1 MECDEKIG
9 ARIRQFMDDCN
20 TFYEQGQL
28 SKARDSLFE
37 AWGILPDEKYIY
49 DESYWIVAFILDL
62 SIELHDMDVAN
73 QWADKILKC
82 DLERQDDGDRE
93 MWVGKVLC
101 ESGET
106 DEAGELLEVIKHTT
120 NNVTPPP
127 EACTTWK
134 AMYNGINELIDDL
147 MDHISLENNVLFP
160 RALAGE

>member
-37 AWGILPDEKYIY
+37 AW
-49 DESYWIVAFILDL
+49 IVAFILDL

-73 QWADKILKC
+73 QWVDKILKC

-101 ESGET
+101 ESGKT
-106 DEAGELLEVIKHTT
+106 DEAKKYFEIAFKKSEGRCFVGDDAKYLCVIS
-120 NNVTPPP
+120 
-127 EACTTWK
+127 A
-134 AMYNGINELIDDL
+134 
-147 MDHISLENNVLFP
+147 
-160 RALAGE
+160 

>member
-9 ARIRQFMDDCN
+9 ARIRQFMDDCD

-73 QWADKILKC
+73 QWVDKILKC
-82 DLERQDDGDRE
+82 DIERQDDGDRE

-101 ESGET
+101 ESGKT
-106 DEAGELLEVIKHTT
+106 DEAKKYFEIAFKKSEGRCFVGDDAKYLCVIS
-120 NNVTPPP
+120 
-127 EACTTWK
+127 A
-134 AMYNGINELIDDL
+134 
-147 MDHISLENNVLFP
+147 
-160 RALAGE
+160 

>member
-1 MECDEKIG
+1 MNLDQREWCRLEMLIYVDKKRELTRKNKDYYWRNKLWNADEKIG

-73 QWADKILKC
+73 QWVDKILKC

-101 ESGET
+101 ESGKT
-106 DEAGELLEVIKHTT
+106 DEAKKYFEIAFKKSRGKVF
-120 NNVTPPP
+120 
-127 EACTTWK
+127 C
-134 AMYNGINELIDDL
+134 
-147 MDHISLENNVLFP
+147 
-160 RALAGE
+160 R

>member
-73 QWADKILKC
+73 QWVDKILKC

-93 MWVGKVLC
+93 MWVGKVLMMKWIW
-101 ESGET
+101 EYFFMKQKNILKLHLRNQREG
-106 DEAGELLEVIKHTT
+106 
-120 NNVTPPP
+120 
-127 EACTTWK
+127 
-134 AMYNGINELIDDL
+134 
-147 MDHISLENNVLFP
+147 VL
-160 RALAGE
+160 

>member
-73 QWADKILKC
+73 QW
-82 DLERQDDGDRE
+82 GDS
-93 MWVGKVLC
+93 MWIF
-101 ESGET
+101 
-106 DEAGELLEVIKHTT
+106 A
-120 NNVTPPP
+120 
-127 EACTTWK
+127 
-134 AMYNGINELIDDL
+134 
-147 MDHISLENNVLFP
+147 
-160 RALAGE
+160 

>member
-62 SIELHDMDVAN
+62 WQI
-73 QWADKILKC
+73 
-82 DLERQDDGDRE
+82 
-93 MWVGKVLC
+93 
-101 ESGET
+101 
-106 DEAGELLEVIKHTT
+106 
-120 NNVTPPP
+120 
-127 EACTTWK
+127 
-134 AMYNGINELIDDL
+134 NG
-147 MDHISLENNVLFP
+147 
-160 RALAGE
+160 

>member
-62 SIELHDMDVAN
+62 SIEL
-73 QWADKILKC
+73 
-82 DLERQDDGDRE
+82 
-93 MWVGKVLC
+93 VLC
-101 ESGET
+101 QDLVQVKMSFSHSNLPAIPKLPVDT
-106 DEAGELLEVIKHTT
+106 ILQNHR
-120 NNVTPPP
+120 VT
-127 EACTTWK
+127 
-134 AMYNGINELIDDL
+134 YNRNDYEF
-147 MDHISLENNVLFP
+147 VWYYKTFP
-160 RALAGE
+160 SIQIPGGMHVCNC

>member
-1 MECDEKIG
+1 MWIKKRVNKKKQRLLLEEQVMECDEKIG

-73 QWADKILKC
+73 QWVDKILKC

-101 ESGET
+101 ESGKT
-106 DEAGELLEVIKHTT
+106 DEAKKYFEIAFKKSEGRCFVGDDAKYLCVIS
-120 NNVTPPP
+120 
-127 EACTTWK
+127 A
-134 AMYNGINELIDDL
+134 
-147 MDHISLENNVLFP
+147 
-160 RALAGE
+160 

>member
-9 ARIRQFMDDCN
+9 ARIRQFMDDCD

-73 QWADKILKC
+73 QWVDKILKC

-101 ESGET
+101 ES
-106 DEAGELLEVIKHTT
+106 
-120 NNVTPPP
+120 
-127 EACTTWK
+127 
-134 AMYNGINELIDDL
+134 
-147 MDHISLENNVLFP
+147 EN
-160 RALAGE
+160 R